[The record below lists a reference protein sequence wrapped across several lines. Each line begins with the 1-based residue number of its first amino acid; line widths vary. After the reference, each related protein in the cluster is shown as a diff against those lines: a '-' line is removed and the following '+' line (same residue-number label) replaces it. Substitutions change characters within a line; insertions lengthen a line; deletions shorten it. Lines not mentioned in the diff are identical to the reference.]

1 MVLAARAHH
10 EQSTRSATT
19 AGNCLWARRRS
30 LRQLRRCGPAGSPA
44 QDPTTLLGKL
54 VRLDVDT
61 PGAEPEI
68 RALGLRNPWRFS
80 FDQATG
86 DVYIGDVGQ
95 DRREEVDRLPR
106 AFHGLAKLRLARLGG
121 IGSYS
126 PVPADL
132 PGRVLPPFVEY
143 RHAKGRCT
151 MQVTGGY
158 VYRGSR
164 LKRVNG
170 RYVYGDLCG
179 GRLERDR
186 PRRRG
191 ARQARRAASHPPGLL
206 VSFAEGW
213 RGELYIVA
221 LTGGI
226 YEVSPPV
233 AGS

>member
-1 MVLAARAHH
+1 VPTTNKHAFGHYGGQLAF
-10 EQSTRSATT
+10 
-19 AGNCLWARRRS
+19 
-30 LRQLRRCGPAGSPA
+30 GPDGDLYASFGDADQPESA

-80 FDQATG
+80 FDRATE

-106 AFHGLAKLRLARLGG
+106 AFRGLANFGWPVWEGSVRAR
-121 IGSYS
+121 
-126 PVPADL
+126 PVPPGL
-132 PGRVLPPFVEY
+132 LGRVLPPFVEY
-143 RHAKGRCT
+143 LHAKGRCNA
-151 MQVTGGY
+151 VTGGY

-164 LKRVNG
+164 LRRLNG
-170 RYVYGDLCG
+170 RYIYGDLCG
-179 GRLERDR
+179 GVWSVTVRGGVARDKR
-186 PRRRG
+186 EEPL
-191 ARQARRAASHPPGLL
+191 SPPGLL

-221 LTGGI
+221 LNGGI